1 MRRHRKALEGMRR
14 HRKAL
19 EGMRR
24 HRKAL
29 EGIGRHRKALEGI
42 GRHWKALEGT
52 GRHPKARRTPN
63 HVAISGNPWRSPT
76 TKATP
81 PSSKRDAEATEVR
94 RRSTDVASLPL
105 SPAALRAETK
115 AAIEKSTC
123 HRGRSRA
130 EIVGRSWGD
139 ERRWR
144 SSTCPRGR
152 SSEIVGSSWGDALVR
167 PTHRAQH
174 EELIAADEGFLWDLR
189 CTAARQVE
197 GAAEEGHLREKVGE
211 GRGRSGKVGEGQAAG
226 QLEGRGR
233 SGGRSDGRSGSVK
246 EGQVDGQRRSEGQ
259 MDGRRRSEG
268 RPAKVRRR
276 VGYVGVAEKV
286 PALGAARALG
296 RSSGEIARGR
306 TWRIWTEEL
315 SAQSAISNQQSAISN
330 HSPGGSGPRSCLSN
344 QQSAISNQQS
354 LTWRIWTEEL
364 SAR

>member
-1 MRRHRKALEGMRR
+1 MSGDGDRAPALGGDHR
-14 HRKAL
+14 
-19 EGMRR
+19 
-24 HRKAL
+24 
-29 EGIGRHRKALEGI
+29 
-42 GRHWKALEGT
+42 
-52 GRHPKARRTPN
+52 
-63 HVAISGNPWRSPT
+63 
-76 TKATP
+76 
-81 PSSKRDAEATEVR
+81 
-94 RRSTDVASLPL
+94 
-105 SPAALRAETK
+105 
-115 AAIEKSTC
+115 
-123 HRGRSRA
+123 
-130 EIVGRSWGD
+130 RSWGARG
-139 ERRWR
+139 EMHSSGPLTEPSTKSSSQSR
-144 SSTCPRGR
+144 SNQSQSHIAIRG
-152 SSEIVGSSWGDALVR
+152 
-167 PTHRAQH
+167 THRAQD

-233 SGGRSDGRSGSVK
+233 SGGRSDGRSGSVR

-315 SAQSAISNQQSAISN
+315 SA
-330 HSPGGSGPRSCLSN
+330 R
-344 QQSAISNQQS
+344 
-354 LTWRIWTEEL
+354 
-364 SAR
+364 